1 MVAKI
6 PGFKFKFSTNLGPF
20 NSNYYVFNLTYEK
33 FVSIC
38 FMPMVFRDKKKKKKK
53 KKTIGMKHILTNFN
67 KIV

>member
-38 FMPMVFRDKKKKKKK
+38 FMPMVFRDKKKKKNHWHETYTYK
-53 KKTIGMKHILTNFN
+53 F
-67 KIV
+67 

>member
-6 PGFKFKFSTNLGPF
+6 PGFKVKFSTNLGPF

-38 FMPMVFRDKKKKKKK
+38 FMPMVFRDKKKK
-53 KKTIGMKHILTNFN
+53 TFGMKHILTNFN

>member
-38 FMPMVFRDKKKKKKK
+38 FMPMVFRDKKKKKKNHWHETYTYK
-53 KKTIGMKHILTNFN
+53 F
-67 KIV
+67 